1 MSIRHFIQE
10 VEKGLRAP
18 VYLLYADGPYLLREA
33 SQIVAANIPEAEKS
47 FSFNSFDLEGLD
59 EKVPLEHMLDAA
71 NTLPFMGGGRRI
83 VVIANIQELAKK
95 DSGKLEAYI
104 ANPSPSSRLIL
115 LHTGALKG
123 QFKDIANKVK
133 AIPLDVRPQ
142 DIPLWIRENA
152 REKGMDLTSEAI
164 EYLIGVTG
172 GDIGLISSELEKFT
186 VLGNKSI
193 GLEDIRGLINF
204 NGDYD
209 AFDLVNGLKEHNAEK
224 VFRIARVLLESQEP
238 YTLIGAINWHYGQ
251 MASREKGRDAAH
263 YQRVFEILNDADIGI
278 KTSGGSYPFEYLLIR
293 LLRT

>member
-1 MSIRHFIQE
+1 MSIKHFIQE
-10 VEKGLRAP
+10 VKKGLRAP
-18 VYLLYADGPYLLREA
+18 VYLLYADGPFLLREA
-33 SQIVAANIPEAEKS
+33 SQMVSATITETDKG
-47 FSFNSFDLEGLD
+47 FSFNSFDLNGLD

-71 NTLPFMGGGRRI
+71 NTLPFMGGRRI

-104 ANPSPSSRLIL
+104 ANPSPSSVLVL
-115 LHTGALKG
+115 LHTGGLKG
-123 QFKDIANKVK
+123 QLKDIANKVK
-133 AIPLDVRPQ
+133 AFPLDVRQQ
-142 DIPLWIRENA
+142 DLPLWIRENA
-152 REKGMDLTSEAI
+152 KEKGLDLTSEAL

-186 VLGNKSI
+186 VLGNKNI

-209 AFDLVNGLKEHNAEK
+209 AFDLIADLKERNAEK
-224 VFRIARVLLESQEP
+224 VLKIARVLLESQEP
-238 YTLIGAINWHYGQ
+238 YALIGAINWHYGQ
-251 MASREKGRDAAH
+251 MASREKGRDSAH
-263 YQRVFEILNDADIGI
+263 YQRIFKILNEADTGI

>member
-1 MSIRHFIQE
+1 MSIKHFIQE

-18 VYLLYADGPYLLREA
+18 VYLLYADGPFLLREA
-33 SQIVAANIPEAEKS
+33 SQIVSATIPEAEKS

-71 NTLPFMGGGRRI
+71 NTLPFMVSRRI

-104 ANPSPSSRLIL
+104 ANPSPSSVLVL
-115 LHTGALKG
+115 LHTGALKS
-123 QFKDIANKVK
+123 QFKDLANKVK
-133 AIPLDVRPQ
+133 AIPLDVRQQ
-142 DIPLWIRENA
+142 DLPLWIRENA
-152 REKGMDLTSEAI
+152 RQKGLDLTSEAI

-172 GDIGLISSELEKFT
+172 ADIGLISSELEKFT

-209 AFDLVNGLKEHNAEK
+209 AFDLVNGLKERNAEK
-224 VFRIARVLLESQEP
+224 VLKIARVLLESQEP

-251 MASREKGRDAAH
+251 MALREKGRDTAH
-263 YQRVFEILNDADIGI
+263 YERVFEILNDADIGI
-278 KTSGGSYPFEYLLIR
+278 KTSGGSYPLEYLLIR
-293 LLRT
+293 LLRA